1 MNAARNKKTVIVVC
15 GPTASGK
22 TAWAIRL
29 AEQFRT
35 EIISADSRQCF
46 RELNIGVAR
55 PSETELNAIPHHF
68 IATHSI
74 HEQVSAGTFEN
85 YALNKA
91 KEIFSTRDALI
102 LVGGTGLYIRAFTEG
117 MDDIPDVP
125 ADIRENII
133 RGFEKNGLL
142 WLQQQV
148 QLADPEFF
156 RSGENR
162 NPQRLMRAL
171 EVKQATGQ
179 SILSFRT
186 GKKNKRDFEIIKIG
200 LGWPKD
206 ELRRNIRAR
215 TEKMI
220 ESGLV
225 EEARLM
231 RPYKNLNALQTVG
244 YQEIFEY
251 LEGKT
256 SLPEAV
262 EKINIHTAQY
272 AKRQMTWFRKD
283 KMITWFHPA
292 EAEKIFAYCQ
302 QMLR

>member
-1 MNAARNKKTVIVVC
+1 MNAAGNKKTVIVVC

-29 AEQFRT
+29 AKHFLT

-55 PSETELNAIPHHF
+55 PSEAELKTIPHHF
-68 IATHSI
+68 VATHSI
-74 HEQVSAGTFEN
+74 HEPVSAGTFEN
-85 YALNKA
+85 YALEKTR
-91 KEIFSTRDALI
+91 EIFTTHDTLI
-102 LVGGTGLYIRAFTEG
+102 LTGGTGLYIRAFTEG

-125 ADIRENII
+125 ADIRDNII
-133 RGFEKNGLL
+133 RGFEKYGLL

-148 QLADPEFF
+148 LEADPQFF
-156 RSGENR
+156 QSGEIR

-171 EVKQATGQ
+171 EVKQTTGQ

-186 GKKNKRDFEIIKIG
+186 GKKTKRDFRIIKVG
-200 LGWPKD
+200 LGLPKD
-206 ELRRNIRAR
+206 ELRRNIQAR

-225 EEARLM
+225 EEVRSLL
-231 RPYKNLNALQTVG
+231 PYKNLNALQTVG

-292 EAEKIFAYCQ
+292 DAEKIIAYCKE
-302 QMLR
+302 MIR